1 MTALYRGDSHEVRLA
16 VLQEK
21 LSDETLRRL
30 KTELVELLVREH
42 EDTVARAQET
52 GDKAA
57 MVHLAGESEDGVMET
72 QGRMEEEEQEEEED
86 TRSQAHIIYIPPQ
99 QLADQRFDPRAVARP
114 VTAGDVAEAWDR
126 RIHNTQ

>member
-1 MTALYRGDSHEVRLA
+1 MTALYRGDSHDARLA
-16 VLQEK
+16 VLEEK

-30 KTELVELLVREH
+30 KAELVELLVREH
-42 EDTVARAQET
+42 ENTVARAQQ

-57 MVHLAGESEDGVMET
+57 MVHQAEESTDGVKET
-72 QGRMEEEEQEEEED
+72 QERTEVEEEEED

>member
-1 MTALYRGDSHEVRLA
+1 MTALDRGDSHDARLA
-16 VLQEK
+16 VLHEK

-30 KTELVELLVREH
+30 KAELVELLVREH
-42 EDTVARAQET
+42 ENTVARAQQ

-57 MVHLAGESEDGVMET
+57 MVHQAEESTDGVMET
-72 QGRMEEEEQEEEED
+72 QERTEEEEEED

>member
-1 MTALYRGDSHEVRLA
+1 M
-16 VLQEK
+16 LQEK

-30 KTELVELLVREH
+30 KAELVELLVREH
-42 EDTVARAQET
+42 ENTVARAQQ

-57 MVHLAGESEDGVMET
+57 MVHQAEESTDGVIET
-72 QGRMEEEEQEEEED
+72 QERMEEEEEED

>member
-1 MTALYRGDSHEVRLA
+1 MTALDRGDSHDARLA
-16 VLQEK
+16 VLEEK

-30 KTELVELLVREH
+30 KAELVELLVREH
-42 EDTVARAQET
+42 ENTVARAQQ

-57 MVHLAGESEDGVMET
+57 MVHQAEESKDGVMVT
-72 QGRMEEEEQEEEED
+72 QERTEEEEEEEED

>member
-1 MTALYRGDSHEVRLA
+1 MTALYRGDSHDARLA

-30 KTELVELLVREH
+30 KAELVELLVREH
-42 EDTVARAQET
+42 ENTVARAQQ

-57 MVHLAGESEDGVMET
+57 MVHQAEESKDGGMET
-72 QGRMEEEEQEEEED
+72 QERTEEED

-126 RIHNTQ
+126 RIHNTE

>member
-1 MTALYRGDSHEVRLA
+1 MTALDRGDSHDARLA

-30 KTELVELLVREH
+30 KAELVELLVREH
-42 EDTVARAQET
+42 ENTVARAQQ

-57 MVHLAGESEDGVMET
+57 MVHQAEESTEWVMET
-72 QGRMEEEEQEEEED
+72 QEKTEEEEED

>member
-1 MTALYRGDSHEVRLA
+1 MTALYRGDSHDARLA

-30 KTELVELLVREH
+30 KAELVELLVREH
-42 EDTVARAQET
+42 ENTVARAQQ

-57 MVHLAGESEDGVMET
+57 MVHQAEESKDGGMET
-72 QGRMEEEEQEEEED
+72 QERTEEED

>member
-1 MTALYRGDSHEVRLA
+1 MTALDRGDSHEVRLA

-30 KTELVELLVREH
+30 KAELVELLVREH
-42 EDTVARAQET
+42 ENTVARAQET

-57 MVHLAGESEDGVMET
+57 MVHQAGESEDGAMET
-72 QGRMEEEEQEEEED
+72 QGRMEEEQEED

>member
-1 MTALYRGDSHEVRLA
+1 MTALDRGDSHDARLA

-30 KTELVELLVREH
+30 KAELVELLVREH
-42 EDTVARAQET
+42 ENTVARAQQ

-57 MVHLAGESEDGVMET
+57 MVHQAEESKDGVMET
-72 QGRMEEEEQEEEED
+72 QERTEEEEEED

-126 RIHNTQ
+126 RIHNTE

>member
-1 MTALYRGDSHEVRLA
+1 MTALDRGDSHDARLA

-30 KTELVELLVREH
+30 KAELVELLVREH
-42 EDTVARAQET
+42 ENTVARAQQ

-57 MVHLAGESEDGVMET
+57 MVHQAEESTDGVMET
-72 QGRMEEEEQEEEED
+72 QEKTEEEEVEEED
-86 TRSQAHIIYIPPQ
+86 TRSQAHVIYIPPQ

-126 RIHNTQ
+126 RIHNPQ

>member
-1 MTALYRGDSHEVRLA
+1 MTALDRGDSHDARLA

-30 KTELVELLVREH
+30 KAELVELLVREH
-42 EDTVARAQET
+42 ENTVARAQQ

-57 MVHLAGESEDGVMET
+57 MVHQAEESKDGVMET
-72 QGRMEEEEQEEEED
+72 QERTDEEEEED

>member
-1 MTALYRGDSHEVRLA
+1 MTALYRGDSHDARLA

-30 KTELVELLVREH
+30 KAELVELLVREH
-42 EDTVARAQET
+42 ENTVARAQQ

-57 MVHLAGESEDGVMET
+57 MVHQAEESTEWVMET
-72 QGRMEEEEQEEEED
+72 QEKTEEEEED

-126 RIHNTQ
+126 RIHNTE

>member
-30 KTELVELLVREH
+30 KAELVELLVRDH

-57 MVHLAGESEDGVMET
+57 MVHQAGESEDGVMET
-72 QGRMEEEEQEEEED
+72 QGRMKEEEEED

>member
-1 MTALYRGDSHEVRLA
+1 M
-16 VLQEK
+16 LQEK

-30 KTELVELLVREH
+30 KAELVELLVREH
-42 EDTVARAQET
+42 ENTVARAQQ

-57 MVHLAGESEDGVMET
+57 MVHQAEESTDGVMET
-72 QGRMEEEEQEEEED
+72 QERTEEEEEED

>member
-1 MTALYRGDSHEVRLA
+1 MKALDRGDSHDARLA

-30 KTELVELLVREH
+30 KAELVELLVREH
-42 EDTVARAQET
+42 ENTVARAQQ

-57 MVHLAGESEDGVMET
+57 MVHQAEESTDGVIET
-72 QGRMEEEEQEEEED
+72 QERTEEEEED

>member
-1 MTALYRGDSHEVRLA
+1 M
-16 VLQEK
+16 LQEK

-30 KTELVELLVREH
+30 KTELVELLVGDH

-57 MVHLAGESEDGVMET
+57 MVHQAGESEDGVMET
-72 QGRMEEEEQEEEED
+72 QGRMEEEED

>member
-1 MTALYRGDSHEVRLA
+1 MLTALDRGDSHEVRLA

-30 KTELVELLVREH
+30 KTELVELLVRED
-42 EDTVARAQET
+42 ENTVARAQET

-57 MVHLAGESEDGVMET
+57 MVHQGESADGVMET
-72 QGRMEEEEQEEEED
+72 QGRMEEEQEED

>member
-1 MTALYRGDSHEVRLA
+1 MTALDRGDSHEVRLA

-42 EDTVARAQET
+42 ENTVARAQET

-57 MVHLAGESEDGVMET
+57 MVHQGESADGVMET

>member
-1 MTALYRGDSHEVRLA
+1 MTALDRGDSHDARLA

-30 KTELVELLVREH
+30 KAELVELLVREH
-42 EDTVARAQET
+42 ENTVARAQQ

-57 MVHLAGESEDGVMET
+57 MVHQAEESTDGVMET
-72 QGRMEEEEQEEEED
+72 QERTEEED

>member
-1 MTALYRGDSHEVRLA
+1 MTALYRGDSHDARLA
-16 VLQEK
+16 VLEEK

-30 KTELVELLVREH
+30 KAELVELLVREH
-42 EDTVARAQET
+42 ENTVARAQQ

-57 MVHLAGESEDGVMET
+57 MVHQAEESKDGVMET
-72 QGRMEEEEQEEEED
+72 QERMEEEEEED

>member
-1 MTALYRGDSHEVRLA
+1 MTALYRGDSHDARLA
-16 VLQEK
+16 VLEEK

-30 KTELVELLVREH
+30 KAELVELLVREH
-42 EDTVARAQET
+42 ENTVARAQQ

-57 MVHLAGESEDGVMET
+57 MVHQAEESTDGVMET
-72 QGRMEEEEQEEEED
+72 QERTEEED

-126 RIHNTQ
+126 RIHNTE

>member
-1 MTALYRGDSHEVRLA
+1 M
-16 VLQEK
+16 LQEK

-30 KTELVELLVREH
+30 KAELVELLVREH
-42 EDTVARAQET
+42 ENTVARAQQ

-57 MVHLAGESEDGVMET
+57 MVHQAEESTEWVMET
-72 QGRMEEEEQEEEED
+72 QERTVEEEED

>member
-42 EDTVARAQET
+42 ENTVARAQET

-57 MVHLAGESEDGVMET
+57 MVHQAEESEDGVMET
-72 QGRMEEEEQEEEED
+72 LGRMEEEEED

>member
-1 MTALYRGDSHEVRLA
+1 MTALYRGDSHDARLA

-30 KTELVELLVREH
+30 KAELVELLVREH
-42 EDTVARAQET
+42 ENTVARAQQ

-57 MVHLAGESEDGVMET
+57 MVHQAEESTDGVKET
-72 QGRMEEEEQEEEED
+72 QERTEEEEEEED

>member
-1 MTALYRGDSHEVRLA
+1 MRLA

-30 KTELVELLVREH
+30 KAELVELLVREH
-42 EDTVARAQET
+42 ENTVARAQET

-57 MVHLAGESEDGVMET
+57 MVHQAGESEDGVMET
-72 QGRMEEEEQEEEED
+72 QGRMEEEEED

>member
-1 MTALYRGDSHEVRLA
+1 MTALYRGDSHDARLA

-30 KTELVELLVREH
+30 KAELVELLVREH
-42 EDTVARAQET
+42 ENTVARAQET

-57 MVHLAGESEDGVMET
+57 MVHQAEESTEWVMET
-72 QGRMEEEEQEEEED
+72 QERTDEEEEEED

-126 RIHNTQ
+126 RIHNPQ

>member
-1 MTALYRGDSHEVRLA
+1 MTALYRGDSHDARLA

-30 KTELVELLVREH
+30 KAELVELLVREH
-42 EDTVARAQET
+42 ENSVARAQQ

-57 MVHLAGESEDGVMET
+57 MVHQAEESKDGVMET
-72 QGRMEEEEQEEEED
+72 QERTEEEEEED
-86 TRSQAHIIYIPPQ
+86 DSKAHIIYIPPQ

>member
-1 MTALYRGDSHEVRLA
+1 MTALYRGDSHDARLA

-30 KTELVELLVREH
+30 KAELVELLVREH
-42 EDTVARAQET
+42 ENTVARAQET

-57 MVHLAGESEDGVMET
+57 MVHQAEESKDGVMET
-72 QGRMEEEEQEEEED
+72 LERTEED

>member
-1 MTALYRGDSHEVRLA
+1 MTALYRGDSHDARLA

-30 KTELVELLVREH
+30 KAELVELLVREH
-42 EDTVARAQET
+42 ENTVARAQQ

-57 MVHLAGESEDGVMET
+57 MVHQAEESTDGVMET
-72 QGRMEEEEQEEEED
+72 QERTDEEEEEED

>member
-1 MTALYRGDSHEVRLA
+1 MTALYRGDSHDARLA
-16 VLQEK
+16 VLEEK

-30 KTELVELLVREH
+30 KAELVELLVREH
-42 EDTVARAQET
+42 ENTVARAQQ

-57 MVHLAGESEDGVMET
+57 MVHQAEESTDGVMET
-72 QGRMEEEEQEEEED
+72 QERTEEEEEED

-126 RIHNTQ
+126 RIHNPQ